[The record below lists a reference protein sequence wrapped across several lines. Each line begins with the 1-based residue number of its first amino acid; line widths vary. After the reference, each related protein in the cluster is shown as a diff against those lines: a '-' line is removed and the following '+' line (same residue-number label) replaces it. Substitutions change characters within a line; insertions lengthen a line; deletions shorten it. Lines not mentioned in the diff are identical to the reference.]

1 MLDGYHQLSKEL
13 QNMLGE
19 RGGRRERGGGE
30 REGEERERGRGE
42 GRGEGRR
49 EGEGGEVG
57 GMEVEVEVKSEKS
70 IHHSYSYKL
79 NKHTLQT

>member
-19 RGGRRERGGGE
+19 GGGGGGGGRGGGRE
-30 REGEERERGRGE
+30 REGERGGRGE
-42 GRGEGRR
+42 RGGVGR
-49 EGEGGEVG
+49 
-57 GMEVEVEVKSEKS
+57 MEVEAEVKRKKS

>member
-30 REGEERERGRGE
+30 RGGGERGGERERE
-42 GRGEGRR
+42 GRWGEW
-49 EGEGGEVG
+49 
-57 GMEVEVEVKSEKS
+57 KSKWR
-70 IHHSYSYKL
+70 
-79 NKHTLQT
+79 